1 MGAKVQDKNPRA
13 IKDRIAAMKPVTL
26 KVGVQGTEAN
36 RVHGK
41 VTIVDIAAIH
51 EFGLGDVPERSW
63 LRGWYDENEA
73 EALER
78 IQRGYRKVI
87 AGEIN
92 TTTLM
97 TALGVWAVASIQE
110 RISKGISPPLE
121 SATIARKESSVP
133 LVDTGLFRSSITFVL
148 SVDGNPVAGV
158 VVNP

>member
-26 KVGVQGTEAN
+26 KVGVQGTEAS

-51 EFGLGDVPERSW
+51 EFGLGNVPERSW
-63 LRGWYDENEA
+63 LRAWYDEHEA
-73 EALER
+73 EALAKIRKGME
-78 IQRGYRKVI
+78 KVI
-87 AGEIN
+87 AGEL
-92 TTTLM
+92 TVETVM

-121 SATIARKESSVP
+121 PATIDRKESSVP
-133 LVDTGLFRSSITFVL
+133 LIDTGLFRSSITFVL
-148 SVDGNPVAGV
+148 MVDGNPLAGV